1 MINESLE
8 NEFIRNLSLL
18 DKEQQEQVLAYI
30 KSLIQKPKISES
42 DILLF
47 AGTMDSNDAR
57 EISQAIEAGCESID
71 NNEW

>member
-57 EISQAIEAGCESID
+57 EISHAIEAGCESID